1 MITIEKISK
10 KLNDL
15 FNGTDAEVSREI
27 TPFSDKYFFSVATEG
42 FELKH
47 IFDMKSGKNFI
58 PVFVSSQGG
67 EFNPIPNLGEY
78 SLNTRIVVYF
88 PVRFKQDF
96 YETFIPFL
104 QDTFVG
110 KVLSFEGE
118 KTLCNVSVPQMGEI
132 DTYSVKEFSQFI
144 VNTYKMP
151 ITVSEQW
158 MSMEF
163 SLFLSTS
170 THFYDFILGNNTE
183 IELTY
188 KGIKNKIIFDNSS
201 FEMNTS
207 QSSEQLLGT
216 KISKS
221 TITSTGDAMSLSFYI
236 KGSNIVD
243 SVLLA
248 DLFNGSTQ
256 NENIDV
262 KISFGTRTFTYQAV
276 INSIG
281 LSIELGDF
289 LKFQMSL
296 SRRK

>member
-15 FNGTDAEVSREI
+15 FNGTDAEVSQEI
-27 TPFSDKYFFSVATEG
+27 TPFSDRYFFSVATEG

-67 EFNPIPNLGEY
+67 EFNPVPNLGEY

-110 KVLSFEGE
+110 KVLNFEGE
-118 KTLCNVSVPQMGEI
+118 KSLCNVSVPQMGEI

-163 SLFLSTS
+163 VLYLSTS
-170 THFYDFILGNNTE
+170 TNFDKLVLGNDVE

-188 KGIKNKIIFDNSS
+188 RGITNKIIYDESS

-221 TITSTGDAMSLSFYI
+221 TITSTGDGLSFNFYLNKASFVSPLFLI
-236 KGSNIVD
+236 
-243 SVLLA
+243 
-248 DLFNGSTQ
+248 DLFNGEMQ
-256 NENIDV
+256 NQPITVKMNMGNQEFEYNAIVNSAVLNIEMG
-262 KISFGTRTFTYQAV
+262 S
-276 INSIG
+276 
-281 LSIELGDF
+281 F
-289 LKFQMSL
+289 LKVRL
-296 SRRK
+296 TTSRRI